1 MGIFTRFRDIVSA
14 NINAML
20 DRAEDPE
27 KMIKMMIRE
36 MEDTLIELKSA
47 CAGVIAGRKKLQ
59 RRLDEISERQTLWTQ
74 RAQLAVEKGRDDL
87 AREALQEK
95 RRFTEMSERL
105 EHEISEHSGLIN
117 QYHEDVRA
125 LEAKLTSAKEKKRM
139 LIERHRKAR
148 NKKRAQEDIRR
159 MDSSETMARFEHLE
173 NRIERMEAEAD
184 MVNFGTTTG
193 VAEQFDTLATDEE
206 IEKELA
212 RMKGET
218 YDTRNTSQSDNQA

>member
-59 RRLDEISERQTLWTQ
+59 RRLDEISERQTLWAQ

-95 RRFTEMSERL
+95 RRFTEISERL

-184 MVNFGTTTG
+184 MVNFGTTAG

>member
-1 MGIFTRFRDIVSA
+1 
-14 NINAML
+14 
-20 DRAEDPE
+20 
-27 KMIKMMIRE
+27 
-36 MEDTLIELKSA
+36 
-47 CAGVIAGRKKLQ
+47 
-59 RRLDEISERQTLWTQ
+59 
-74 RAQLAVEKGRDDL
+74 
-87 AREALQEK
+87 
-95 RRFTEMSERL
+95 
-105 EHEISEHSGLIN
+105 
-117 QYHEDVRA
+117 
-125 LEAKLTSAKEKKRM
+125 M

-184 MVNFGTTTG
+184 MVNFGTTAG

>member
-1 MGIFTRFRDIVSA
+1 MGIFTRYRDIVSA

-59 RRLDEISERQTLWTQ
+59 RRLDEISERQTLWAQ

-95 RRFTEMSERL
+95 RRFTEISERL

-184 MVNFGTTTG
+184 MVNFGTTAG

>member
-27 KMIKMMIRE
+27 KMIKMMI
-36 MEDTLIELKSA
+36 
-47 CAGVIAGRKKLQ
+47 AGRKKLQ
-59 RRLDEISERQTLWTQ
+59 RRLDEISERQTLWAQ

-95 RRFTEMSERL
+95 RRFTEISERL

-184 MVNFGTTTG
+184 MVNFGTTAG